1 MNKERSIAERGRIAS
16 CFISLHPLV
25 SAIISQPS
33 LTFMRPFWQSR
44 IDDVYDYVGPRC
56 SWEN

>member
-1 MNKERSIAERGRIAS
+1 MKKVGKNEQGKVYSAERGRITS

-33 LTFMRPFWQSR
+33 LTDLYAAVLA
-44 IDDVYDYVGPRC
+44 IK
-56 SWEN
+56 N